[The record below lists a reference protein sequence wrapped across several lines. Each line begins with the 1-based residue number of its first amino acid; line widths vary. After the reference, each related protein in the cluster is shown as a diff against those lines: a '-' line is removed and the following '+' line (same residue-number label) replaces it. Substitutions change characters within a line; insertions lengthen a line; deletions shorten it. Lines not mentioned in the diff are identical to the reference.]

1 EVVVDS
7 LPNSTGLGYG
17 RQLSRQFSVYIK
29 RQGVSEKGQ
38 GFHGFRHTIA
48 SKLDEAGVSASAI
61 GALTGHGTGQTV
73 LEKFYIDRRSL
84 PDRVATLARFS
95 PQISLPVYESGLFT

>member
-1 EVVVDS
+1 MS
-7 LPNSTGLGYG
+7 
-17 RQLSRQFSVYIK
+17 K
-29 RQGVSEKGQ
+29 KGQ

-84 PDRVATLARFS
+84 PDRVATLEKFSAPVSLPTYHSTRFS
-95 PQISLPVYESGLFT
+95 GGVK